1 MSDDQPNVRDAKLI
15 QYLNEAYG
23 NEKRLETALQS
34 HIEMAVRVPYRKRLS
49 DHLTE
54 TKRHARELER
64 RIKQLGGSA
73 EEGPIHGPSGLVD
86 IAGVVVS
93 GMQKATALAAGPLHA
108 LRGTGAEERQLK
120 NAKTEYAEEAQEIGT
135 YSAIQTFAEKV
146 GDRDTATLARAILR
160 EEQRMA
166 TFLEKEIAHLANAVA
181 TAEVPAR
188 LRNGAA
194 TRRRRASSRRSG
206 AAASSRR
213 SGAAAS
219 SRRSGAAASS
229 RRSGAAAS
237 SRRSGAAASSR
248 RSGAA
253 ASSGRSGSSASSGRS
268 GSAASRGSGARSR
281 TTSRSGASARGG
293 TATGRAASS
302 GSGTGRAAS
311 SGASAR
317 RTSSGGTRRPAA
329 SASGA
334 RRTGSSAAAR

>member
-237 SRRSGAAASSR
+237 SRRSGAAASS
-248 RSGAA
+248 
-253 ASSGRSGSSASSGRS
+253 GRSGSSASSGRS